1 MRLLTNRPGSVD
13 LDTRL
18 NWKRSVLGSE
28 TAVAYLLLLPI
39 LAFFL
44 IRFYLPIIFS
54 LIVSFTRY
62 DLLTGAITF
71 IGLDNYISLFT
82 DYRNIRAITNTFM
95 FVLGEVTGSTILGL
109 FFALI
114 LDRLPKYST
123 VFRTIFFM
131 PMVVSIVA
139 VSQVW
144 MWIYHR
150 DIGILN
156 WILTSM
162 GFEKVGWL
170 VNPRY
175 TLMSITIMSIWRQMG
190 YSMVIFLAGL
200 SNIPEHY
207 YEAAKIDGAK
217 SSQIMRHITVP
228 LLIHITLL
236 VLVVNTINAFRV
248 FTQVYVMGDAKTF
261 YGGPQN
267 STLTIVL
274 QIYQLSFVEFRLGAA
289 QAMAMVLLVIV
300 ITITVIQR
308 KVLSRYNYEY

>member
-1 MRLLTNRPGSVD
+1 MRALPLKPESVQRYTRPKQKSIVFRGEAA
-13 LDTRL
+13 T
-18 NWKRSVLGSE
+18 
-28 TAVAYLLLLPI
+28 AYLLLLPI

-44 IRFYLPIIFS
+44 IRFYLPILFS
-54 LIVSFTRY
+54 LVVSFTRY
-62 DLLTGAITF
+62 DLLTGAITY
-71 IGLDNYISLFT
+71 IGIDNYISLFT
-82 DYRNIRAITNTFM
+82 DYRNLRAITNTFL
-95 FVLGEVTGSTILGL
+95 FVMGEVTGSTVLGL
-109 FFALI
+109 LFALL

-200 SNIPEHY
+200 SNIPEHF
-207 YEAAKIDGAK
+207 YEAGKIDGAN
-217 SSQIMRHITVP
+217 SVQIMRHITVP

-261 YGGPQN
+261 FGGPQN

-289 QAMAMVLLVIV
+289 QAMAMVLLAIV